1 MQPPRGI
8 PGYLLA
14 ILALFGW
21 FALLSQFYLIIEGR
35 VVPVPETII
44 RYFSFFTIL
53 TNLLVAVCATVLLL
67 KPGSAWGRFFARATT
82 GTAIA
87 VYIVIVGVVY
97 NTVLRFLW
105 KPQGLQY
112 VVDELLHSV
121 IPVLY
126 FLCWVLFVPKSSLQ
140 YKHAF
145 GWLIYPAVYLCWIL
159 IYGALSGYYPYPFVN
174 VVDLGYDRVL
184 INCAGLFLAF
194 LGLSLF
200 LILLGKFLSRT
211 KN

>member
-1 MQPPRGI
+1 
-8 PGYLLA
+8 
-14 ILALFGW
+14 
-21 FALLSQFYLIIEGR
+21 
-35 VVPVPETII
+35 
-44 RYFSFFTIL
+44 
-53 TNLLVAVCATVLLL
+53 
-67 KPGSAWGRFFARATT
+67 
-82 GTAIA
+82 
-87 VYIVIVGVVY
+87 
-97 NTVLRFLW
+97 
-105 KPQGLQY
+105 
-112 VVDELLHSV
+112 
-121 IPVLY
+121 
-126 FLCWVLFVPKSSLQ
+126 WVLFVPKSSLQ

>member
-67 KPGSAWGRFFARATT
+67 KPGS
-82 GTAIA
+82 
-87 VYIVIVGVVY
+87 V
-97 NTVLRFLW
+97 
-105 KPQGLQY
+105 
-112 VVDELLHSV
+112 
-121 IPVLY
+121 
-126 FLCWVLFVPKSSLQ
+126 
-140 YKHAF
+140 
-145 GWLIYPAVYLCWIL
+145 
-159 IYGALSGYYPYPFVN
+159 
-174 VVDLGYDRVL
+174 
-184 INCAGLFLAF
+184 
-194 LGLSLF
+194 
-200 LILLGKFLSRT
+200 
-211 KN
+211 